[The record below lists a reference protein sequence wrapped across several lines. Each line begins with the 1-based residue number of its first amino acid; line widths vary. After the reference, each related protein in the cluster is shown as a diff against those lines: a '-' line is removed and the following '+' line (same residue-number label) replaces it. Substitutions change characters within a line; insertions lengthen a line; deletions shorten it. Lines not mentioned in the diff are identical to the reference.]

1 MDPGKL
7 NKKIKFVVMEDG
19 TDDDGYPI
27 KDEKLIR
34 DCWASVRGLKGR
46 TFYAAA
52 QTQSENN
59 KIFKC
64 RYFKGLTEDM
74 LIKYDKKLYTIE
86 SINDIEERHIEYEIH
101 ASVVSSSG

>member
-1 MDPGKL
+1 MNFAKL
-7 NKKIKFVVMEDG
+7 DKRIKFIVIGDG
-19 TDDDGYPI
+19 IDDDGYPI
-27 KDEKLIR
+27 KEEKPIR
-34 DCWASVRGLKGR
+34 DCWASVKGLKGR

-64 RYFKGLTEDM
+64 RYFIGLTEDI
-74 LIKYDKKLYTIE
+74 LIKYNKKLYDIK
-86 SINDIEERHIEYEIH
+86 SINDIEEKHIEYEIH